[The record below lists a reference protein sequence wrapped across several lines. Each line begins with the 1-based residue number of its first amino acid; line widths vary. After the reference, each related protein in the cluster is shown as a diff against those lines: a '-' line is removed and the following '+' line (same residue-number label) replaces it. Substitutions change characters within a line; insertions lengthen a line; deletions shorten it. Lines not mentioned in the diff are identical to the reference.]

1 MTCLERCPL
10 GRWARKVYFSRTNG
24 RDFSRALSQVSHTK
38 EFDHK
43 KCLVPHELI
52 TELKQRRQRRQRERQ
67 KCTRFRLAKQQLC
80 TCIALFC
87 TFLNRLCTTT
97 TWKCLISR
105 SLEDGNFSWTLIQYF
120 RIQLQLQINLPIR
133 RDGISAIKFEAARI
147 DFLSDVFVAVAVVV
161 AKINEGDFKDYQGL
175 EKGLYNL
182 RVFKKR
188 MNPVP
193 SGRNLINFSQLN
205 EKISSYELAHT
216 HGRHNRGCPHKTPLL
231 ISVLVKAPGFYL
243 LIDLS

>member
-24 RDFSRALSQVSHTK
+24 RDFSRALSQVSYTK

-43 KCLVPHELI
+43 ECLVPHELI
-52 TELKQRRQRRQRERQ
+52 TELKQNNNFARAS
-67 KCTRFRLAKQQLC
+67 RF
-80 TCIALFC
+80 FC

-105 SLEDGNFSWTLIQYF
+105 FLEDPNLSWTLIQSLT
-120 RIQLQLQINLPIR
+120 IQLQLRINFANIWR
-133 RDGISAIKFEAARI
+133 IKRDGISAIKFEAARI

-175 EKGLYNL
+175 EKGL
-182 RVFKKR
+182 
-188 MNPVP
+188 
-193 SGRNLINFSQLN
+193 
-205 EKISSYELAHT
+205 
-216 HGRHNRGCPHKTPLL
+216 
-231 ISVLVKAPGFYL
+231 
-243 LIDLS
+243 